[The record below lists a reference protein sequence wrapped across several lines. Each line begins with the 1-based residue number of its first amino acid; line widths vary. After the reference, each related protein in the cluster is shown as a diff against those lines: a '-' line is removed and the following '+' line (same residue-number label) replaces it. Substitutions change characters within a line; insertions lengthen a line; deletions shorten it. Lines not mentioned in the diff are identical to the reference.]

1 MQYQIFLSYSHRD
14 ADLLGTEYIWEL
26 KRQIEDS
33 VGMKDSV
40 FLDVD
45 ALNLGVDWNKTI
57 NECLDCS
64 KVFICL
70 LSSNYIDSEYCRRER
85 LWWENKEMRN
95 GMLSRNTLPIY
106 FIEVP
111 EEKRTQS
118 TAEWILQTN
127 ARPWFEQGVPE
138 TLQKEVKQRLADAA
152 QRERNVRE
160 LLRQKD
166 SEGKTVLATIH
177 TMKERYELGAE
188 SFSSVPCY
196 NLDFVGRIKE
206 LSEIRSICIKRHGGQ
221 DIPVIY
227 GPAGC
232 GKSDLAF
239 AYANGYA
246 ADYPGGRFLI
256 NMATCHDW
264 KSALCQMVTS
274 YSGKSKE
281 TQVSTS
287 VCKEL
292 LGFKLEEFNKQD
304 EEKRYQAVCAALE
317 RRCKEKPVLI
327 VLDNVVDQDLFRND
341 NLSQLFEHGIPNNLD
356 IIATTRQRPEGLPL
370 FNVNLEKGSFAVAY
384 YLGNLDEVSA
394 LELFRKHCIFAEF
407 NTNPPDGVENDTSET
422 VRTET
427 QAARKIVRLLDCHAW
442 SICHIAGA
450 FSECY
455 KRIEPPNI
463 EGEDPL
469 ELGDKTCE
477 QLFQELQA
485 YFAADLTNNGH
496 LQSVK
501 IEEYANKVM
510 ALTVEQISELPLG
523 KDILNFASIITLFAP
538 DFIPLRLLEVFY
550 LHLNAENN
558 MASWSTIRDTLLRHH
573 ILSGPKAK
581 ICRMH
586 RLTWKFFREYGNSDE
601 CCVNLN
607 EIAKLFADF
616 IKEFVLTNALS
627 QHEAAALIHLGESW
641 CNTSWAEDNYHFLL
655 DIIPTEGCK
664 HFLIPE
670 LTEYRKVCQTKFE
683 TKDNKKFLQT
693 ALLYDFDGCFFYLN
707 GDYSSA
713 CCIFEK
719 SLRIKLK
726 RLDADHP
733 DIATT
738 YCNMA
743 GVYSAQGEYDK
754 ALELYENCLII
765 RKKRLD
771 ADHPDIATIYHNMA
785 WVYRAQ
791 GEYDKALEFYEACLA
806 IEQKRLGED
815 HPSIATTYC
824 NMAGVYSNQGK
835 YDKALELYENCL
847 TIQKKHLD
855 ADHPDIA
862 TTYHNMAWVYRAQG
876 EYDKA
881 LEFYENCLTIQK
893 KRLDDD
899 HPDIATTYN
908 NMAVVYIYQGKYETA
923 LEYCQNSLEIRRK
936 YPQLAPLDIA
946 TNYYNI
952 ASIYDLKGEYEAALE
967 YYKNAYEIYC
977 PSLGENHPRS
987 QTCLSE
993 IHMIYKK
1000 LRRWGWWLKIKRW
1013 FNKKKD
1019 VE

>member
-1 MQYQIFLSYSHRD
+1 M
-14 ADLLGTEYIWEL
+14 IWEY
-26 KRQIEDS
+26 
-33 VGMKDSV
+33 
-40 FLDVD
+40 
-45 ALNLGVDWNKTI
+45 
-57 NECLDCS
+57 
-64 KVFICL
+64 
-70 LSSNYIDSEYCRRER
+70 SS
-85 LWWENKEMRN
+85 
-95 GMLSRNTLPIY
+95 
-106 FIEVP
+106 
-111 EEKRTQS
+111 Q
-118 TAEWILQTN
+118 
-127 ARPWFEQGVPE
+127 
-138 TLQKEVKQRLADAA
+138 
-152 QRERNVRE
+152 NVSE
-160 LLRQKD
+160 LLLQKD
-166 SEGKTVLATIH
+166 SEGKTVLATIR
-177 TMKERYELGAE
+177 TMKERYELGTE

-246 ADYPGGRFLI
+246 SDYPGGRFLI
-256 NMATCHDW
+256 NMETCHDW

-287 VCKEL
+287 VCEEL
-292 LGFKLEEFNKQD
+292 LGIKTEEFTKLD
-304 EEKRYQAVCAALE
+304 EEKRYQAVRAALE

-356 IIATTRQRPEGLPL
+356 IIATTRQRPEGLPI
-370 FNVNLEKGSFAVAY
+370 FNINLEKGSFAVAY

-442 SICHIAGA
+442 SIRHIAGA

-455 KRIEPPNI
+455 KRIEPPNV

-523 KDILNFASIITLFAP
+523 KDILNFASVITLFAP

-616 IKEFVLTNALS
+616 IREFVLTNALS

-655 DIIPTEGCK
+655 DIIPTEGYK

-670 LTEYRKVCQTKFE
+670 LTEYRKVCQTKFA
-683 TKDNKKFLQT
+683 TKDNKNFLQI
-693 ALLYDFDGCFFYLN
+693 ALFYDFDGYLFCLN
-707 GDYSSA
+707 CDYSSA
-713 CCIFEK
+713 CWLFET

-726 RLDADHP
+726 SLDADHP
-733 DIATT
+733 DSAKT
-738 YCNMA
+738 YGNMA
-743 GVYSAQGEYDK
+743 GVYRDQGKYDK
-754 ALELYENCLII
+754 ALEL
-765 RKKRLD
+765 
-771 ADHPDIATIYHNMA
+771 
-785 WVYRAQ
+785 
-791 GEYDKALEFYEACLA
+791 YEACLA

-815 HPSIATTYC
+815 HPSIAITYG
-824 NMAGVYSNQGK
+824 NMALVYSDQGE
-835 YDKALELYENCL
+835 YDKALELYEN
-847 TIQKKHLD
+847 D
-855 ADHPDIA
+855 
-862 TTYHNMAWVYRAQG
+862 
-876 EYDKA
+876 
-881 LEFYENCLTIQK
+881 LTIQK

-899 HPDIATTYN
+899 LPDIATTYK
-908 NMAVVYIYQGKYETA
+908 NMAVVYTYQ
-923 LEYCQNSLEIRRK
+923 
-936 YPQLAPLDIA
+936 
-946 TNYYNI
+946 
-952 ASIYDLKGEYEAALE
+952 GEYEAALE

-1013 FNKKKD
+1013 LNKKKD

>member
-1 MQYQIFLSYSHRD
+1 MQYQIFLSYSHKD
-14 ADLLGTEYIWEL
+14 AETLGNDYIKEL
-26 KRQIEDS
+26 KKQIEES
-33 VGMKDSV
+33 IGMPDSV

-45 ALNLGVDWNKTI
+45 ALHRGVDWNKTI

-111 EEKRTQS
+111 EEKRKQS

-127 ARPWFEQGVPE
+127 AKPWFEQGVPE

-160 LLRQKD
+160 LLLQKD

-177 TMKERYELGAE
+177 SMKERYELGAE

-256 NMATCHDW
+256 NMETCHDW

-287 VCKEL
+287 VCEEL

-304 EEKRYQAVCAALE
+304 EKKRYQAVCAALE

-327 VLDNVVDQDLFRND
+327 VLDNVVDQELFRND
-341 NLSQLFEHGIPNNLD
+341 NLSQLFEHDIPNNLD

-455 KRIEPPNI
+455 KRIEPPNV

-683 TKDNKKFLQT
+683 TKDNKNFLQT
-693 ALLYDFDGCFFYLN
+693 ALLYDFDGCFFCLN

-726 RLDADHP
+726 YLAADHP
-733 DIATT
+733 DIAGT
-738 YCNMA
+738 YN
-743 GVYSAQGEYDK
+743 
-754 ALELYENCLII
+754 
-765 RKKRLD
+765 
-771 ADHPDIATIYHNMA
+771 NMA
-785 WVYRAQ
+785 WVYSNQ

-806 IEQKRLGED
+806 IKKKLLEADHPFIATTYSGMAVVYSKQGKHDKALELYEACLAIEQKRLGED
-815 HPSIATTYC
+815 HPYIAGTYN
-824 NMAGVYSNQGK
+824 NMANVYSGQGE

-847 TIQKKHLD
+847 TIQKKRLD

-862 TTYHNMAWVYRAQG
+862 GTYNNMALVYSDQG

-881 LEFYENCLTIQK
+881 LELYENCLTIQK
-893 KRLDDD
+893 KRLDAD

-908 NMAVVYIYQGKYETA
+908 NMAAVYSKQGKYDKA
-923 LEYCQNSLEIRRK
+923 LEF
-936 YPQLAPLDIA
+936 
-946 TNYYNI
+946 
-952 ASIYDLKGEYEAALE
+952 YE
-967 YYKNAYEIYC
+967 
-977 PSLGENHPRS
+977 
-987 QTCLSE
+987 T
-993 IHMIYKK
+993 
-1000 LRRWGWWLKIKRW
+1000 
-1013 FNKKKD
+1013 
-1019 VE
+1019 V

>member
-1 MQYQIFLSYSHRD
+1 MANSCDNFRKLNYQIFLSYSHKD
-14 ADLLGTEYIWEL
+14 SELLGTEYIEDL
-26 KRQIEDS
+26 KQQIEDS
-33 VGMKDSV
+33 IGIPDSV
-40 FLDVD
+40 FLDVN
-45 ALNLGVDWNKTI
+45 ALHLGNDWNKVI
-57 NECLDCS
+57 NEHLDGS
-64 KVFICL
+64 KVFIYL
-70 LSSNYIDSEYCRRER
+70 LSSNYIASEYCNRER
-85 LWWENKEMRN
+85 LWWKNKEMRN
-95 GMLSRNTLPIY
+95 GKLSSNTLPIY
-106 FIEVP
+106 FIEIP
-111 EEKRTQS
+111 EEERNQETSK
-118 TAEWILQTN
+118 WIEQTN
-127 ARPWFEQGVPE
+127 DKPWFDSGVRDE
-138 TLQKEVKQRLADAA
+138 LQKDVKARLAIAA
-152 QRERNVRE
+152 EREAHIRQL
-160 LLRQKD
+160 LLRQGKD
-166 SEGKTVLATIH
+166 G
-177 TMKERYELGAE
+177 LGILDAIRDMRHIYDCQAK

-196 NLDFVGRIKE
+196 NLDFVGRIQE
-206 LSEIRSICIKRHGGQ
+206 LAAIRSICIKRHSLQG
-221 DIPVIY
+221 IPVIY

-246 ADYPGGRFLI
+246 ADYAGGRFLI
-256 NMATCHDW
+256 NMEDCHDW
-264 KSALCQMVTS
+264 KSALIRMVTS
-274 YSGKSKE
+274 YSGKSDEK
-281 TQVSTS
+281 QVSTT
-287 VCKEL
+287 VCEEL
-292 LGFKLEEFNKQD
+292 LGIKPEEFLKLD
-304 EEKRYQAVCAALE
+304 DDKRYQTVCSALE
-317 RRCKEKPVLI
+317 RRCKNEYVKEECEKRVLEKRVLI
-327 VLDNVVDQDLFRND
+327 VLDNVVDLKLFQND
-341 NLSQLFEHGIPNNLD
+341 QLSGLFEHGIPKNLD
-356 IIATTRQRPEGLPL
+356 IIATSRKRPENIPL
-370 FNVNLEKGSFAVAY
+370 FNANPEEKSLAVAY
-384 YLGNLDEVSA
+384 HLGNLDEESA
-394 LELFRKHCIFAEF
+394 LELFRKHCVFADF
-407 NTNPPDGVENDTSET
+407 NTNPPDNVENNPKNEQI
-422 VRTET
+422 RTET
-427 QAARKIVRLLDCHAW
+427 EAAREIIRLLDCHAW

-455 KRIEPPNI
+455 KRIEPPNV

-683 TKDNKKFLQT
+683 TKDNKNFLQT
-693 ALLYDFDGCFFYLN
+693 ALLYDFDGCFFCLN

-726 RLDADHP
+726 YLAADHP
-733 DIATT
+733 DIAGT
-738 YCNMA
+738 YN
-743 GVYSAQGEYDK
+743 
-754 ALELYENCLII
+754 
-765 RKKRLD
+765 
-771 ADHPDIATIYHNMA
+771 NMA
-785 WVYRAQ
+785 WVYSNQ

-806 IEQKRLGED
+806 IKKKLLEADHPFIATTYSGMAVVYSKQGKHDKALELYEACLAIEQKRLGED
-815 HPSIATTYC
+815 HPYIAGTYN
-824 NMAGVYSNQGK
+824 NMANVYSGQGE

-847 TIQKKHLD
+847 TIQKKRLD

-862 TTYHNMAWVYRAQG
+862 GTYNNMALVYSDQG

-881 LEFYENCLTIQK
+881 LELYENCLTIQK
-893 KRLDDD
+893 KRLDAD

-908 NMAVVYIYQGKYETA
+908 NMAAVYSKQGKYDKA
-923 LEYCQNSLEIRRK
+923 LEF
-936 YPQLAPLDIA
+936 
-946 TNYYNI
+946 
-952 ASIYDLKGEYEAALE
+952 YE
-967 YYKNAYEIYC
+967 
-977 PSLGENHPRS
+977 
-987 QTCLSE
+987 T
-993 IHMIYKK
+993 
-1000 LRRWGWWLKIKRW
+1000 
-1013 FNKKKD
+1013 
-1019 VE
+1019 V

>member
-1 MQYQIFLSYSHRD
+1 MQYQIFLSYSHKD
-14 ADLLGTEYIWEL
+14 AETLGNDYIKEL
-26 KRQIEDS
+26 KKQIEES
-33 VGMKDSV
+33 IGMPDSV

-45 ALNLGVDWNKTI
+45 ALHRGVDWNKTI

-111 EEKRTQS
+111 EEKRKQS

-127 ARPWFEQGVPE
+127 AKPWFEQGVPE

-160 LLRQKD
+160 LLLQKD

-177 TMKERYELGAE
+177 SMKERYELGAE

-256 NMATCHDW
+256 NMETCHDW

-287 VCKEL
+287 VCEEL

-304 EEKRYQAVCAALE
+304 EKKRYQAVCAALE

-327 VLDNVVDQDLFRND
+327 VLDNVVDQELFRND
-341 NLSQLFEHGIPNNLD
+341 NLSQLFEHDIPNNLD

-455 KRIEPPNI
+455 KRIEPPNV

-683 TKDNKKFLQT
+683 TKDNKNFLQT
-693 ALLYDFDGCFFYLN
+693 ALLYDFDGCFFCLN

-726 RLDADHP
+726 YLAADHP
-733 DIATT
+733 DIAGT
-738 YCNMA
+738 YN
-743 GVYSAQGEYDK
+743 
-754 ALELYENCLII
+754 
-765 RKKRLD
+765 
-771 ADHPDIATIYHNMA
+771 NMA
-785 WVYRAQ
+785 WVYSNQ

-806 IEQKRLGED
+806 IKKKLLEADHPFIATTYSGMAVVYSKQGKHDKALELYEACLAIEQKRLGED
-815 HPSIATTYC
+815 HPYIAGTYN
-824 NMAGVYSNQGK
+824 NMANVYSGQGE

-847 TIQKKHLD
+847 TIQKKRLD
-855 ADHPDIA
+855 A
-862 TTYHNMAWVYRAQG
+862 
-876 EYDKA
+876 
-881 LEFYENCLTIQK
+881 
-893 KRLDDD
+893 D

-908 NMAVVYIYQGKYETA
+908 NMAAVYSKQGKYDKA
-923 LEYCQNSLEIRRK
+923 LEF
-936 YPQLAPLDIA
+936 
-946 TNYYNI
+946 
-952 ASIYDLKGEYEAALE
+952 YE
-967 YYKNAYEIYC
+967 
-977 PSLGENHPRS
+977 
-987 QTCLSE
+987 T
-993 IHMIYKK
+993 
-1000 LRRWGWWLKIKRW
+1000 
-1013 FNKKKD
+1013 
-1019 VE
+1019 V